1 MPESVIDKLEACWR
15 TKDYKTISSEVQTVV
30 ADGHSAARVLS
41 QLHTRLLKNDS
52 LNSLQKAKIAE
63 VFGEMDKALG
73 DGADEQLQLL
83 NMMTRVSA
91 IAA

>member
-1 MPESVIDKLEACWR
+1 MIDKLEACWG
-15 TKDYKTISSEVQTVV
+15 TKEYKTISTEVQNIV

-52 LNSLQKAKIAE
+52 LNSIQKAKIAE
-63 VFGEMDKALG
+63 IFGDTDKALN